1 MKYSL
6 CTISFRHQLISF
18 TDIVQF
24 AYENGFE
31 GIELWGT
38 HAQNLY
44 MQERETTEREID
56 YLKDKNL
63 AVTMISDYLDISLL
77 ADFQKTMGKCEQLVT
92 LANWFNTNKIRTFA
106 GQKGSEDFSE
116 QERKEYVKRIR
127 MICDLFA
134 QHNMY
139 ILLETHPNTLTDT
152 LPSTLKL
159 LEEVNHPY
167 LKINLDFL
175 HIWESGAD
183 PIDSFQRLKP
193 WVQHY
198 HFKNISS
205 AEYLHVFE
213 PNNVYAAAGSRIG
226 MVPLFEGIVN
236 YDEIIREVRDTDHF
250 ASLEWFGHNAK
261 DILKEEM
268 RALTSRKLEVVT
280 S

>member
-44 MQERETTEREID
+44 IQERETTERELTF
-56 YLKDKNL
+56 LKDKNL
-63 AVTMISDYLDISLL
+63 EITMISDYLDISLS
-77 ADFQKTMGKCEQLVT
+77 ADFEKTIEKSEQLVV

-106 GQKGSEDFSE
+106 GQKGSKDFLE

-127 MICDLFA
+127 KICDVFA

-139 ILLETHPNTLTDT
+139 VLLETHPNTLTDT
-152 LPSTLKL
+152 LPSTIEL
-159 LEEVNHPY
+159 LEEVNHPN

-183 PIDSFQRLKP
+183 PIDSFHRLKP
-193 WVQHY
+193 WTLHY

-205 AEYLHVFE
+205 ADYLHVFE

-236 YDEIIREVRDTDHF
+236 YDEIIQEVRGTDLF

-261 DILKEEM
+261 EILKEEM
-268 RALTSRKLEVVT
+268 KVLINRKLEVVT

>member
-44 MQERETTEREID
+44 MQERETTERELNF
-56 YLKDKNL
+56 LKDKNL
-63 AVTMISDYLDISLL
+63 EITMISDYLDISLS
-77 ADFQKTMGKCEQLVT
+77 ADFEKTIEKSEQLVV

-116 QERKEYVKRIR
+116 QERKEYVKRIHK
-127 MICDLFA
+127 ICDVFA

-139 ILLETHPNTLTDT
+139 VLLETHPNTLTDT
-152 LPSTLKL
+152 LPATIEL
-159 LEEVNHPY
+159 LEEVNHPN

-183 PIDSFQRLKP
+183 PIDSFHQLKP
-193 WVQHY
+193 WTLHY

-205 AEYLHVFE
+205 ANYLHVFE

-236 YDEIIREVRDTDHF
+236 YDEIIQEVRNTNLF
-250 ASLEWFGHNAK
+250 ASLEWFGHNSK
-261 DILKEEM
+261 EILKEEM
-268 RALTSRKLEVVT
+268 KVLISRNLEVVT

>member
-24 AYENGFE
+24 AYENDFE

-63 AVTMISDYLDISLL
+63 EVTMISDYLDISLL

-193 WVQHY
+193 WIQHY

>member
-1 MKYSL
+1 
-6 CTISFRHQLISF
+6 
-18 TDIVQF
+18 DIVQF

-38 HAQNLY
+38 HAQYLY
-44 MQERETTEREID
+44 IQERETTERELTF
-56 YLKDKNL
+56 LKDKNL
-63 AVTMISDYLDISLL
+63 EITMISDYLDISLS
-77 ADFQKTMGKCEQLVT
+77 ADFEKTIEKSEQLVV

-106 GQKGSEDFSE
+106 GQKGSKDFSE

-127 MICDLFA
+127 KICDVFA

-139 ILLETHPNTLTDT
+139 VLLETHPNTLTDT
-152 LPSTLKL
+152 LPSTIEL
-159 LEEVNHPY
+159 LEEVNHPN

-183 PIDSFQRLKP
+183 PIDSFHRLKP
-193 WVQHY
+193 WTLHY

-205 AEYLHVFE
+205 ADYLHVFE

-236 YDEIIREVRDTDHF
+236 YDEIIQEVRGTDLF

-261 DILKEEM
+261 EILKEEM
-268 RALTSRKLEVVT
+268 KVLINRKLEVVT

>member
-63 AVTMISDYLDISLL
+63 EVTMISDYLDISLL
-77 ADFQKTMGKCEQLVT
+77 AGFQKTMEKCEQLVT

-116 QERKEYVKRIR
+116 QERKEYVERIR

-134 QHNMY
+134 PHNMY

-183 PIDSFQRLKP
+183 PVDSFHRLKP
-193 WVQHY
+193 WIQHY

-268 RALTSRKLEVVT
+268 KVLTNRKLEVV
-280 S
+280 SS

>member
-44 MQERETTEREID
+44 MQERETTERELNF
-56 YLKDKNL
+56 LKDKNL
-63 AVTMISDYLDISLL
+63 EITMISDYLDISLS
-77 ADFQKTMGKCEQLVT
+77 ADFEKTIEKSEQLVV

-116 QERKEYVKRIR
+116 QERKEYVKRIHK
-127 MICDLFA
+127 ICDVFA

-139 ILLETHPNTLTDT
+139 VLLETHPNTLTDT
-152 LPSTLKL
+152 LPATIEL
-159 LEEVNHPY
+159 LEEVNHPN

-183 PIDSFQRLKP
+183 PIDSFHQLKP
-193 WVQHY
+193 WTLHY

-205 AEYLHVFE
+205 ANYLHVFE

-236 YDEIIREVRDTDHF
+236 YDEIIQEVRDTNLF
-250 ASLEWFGHNAK
+250 ASLEWFGHNSK
-261 DILKEEM
+261 EILKEEM
-268 RALTSRKLEVVT
+268 KVLINRNLEVVT

>member
-44 MQERETTEREID
+44 MQERETTERELNF
-56 YLKDKNL
+56 LKDKNL
-63 AVTMISDYLDISLL
+63 EITMISDYLDISLS
-77 ADFQKTMGKCEQLVT
+77 ADFEKTIEKSEQLVV

-106 GQKGSEDFSE
+106 GQKESKDFSE

-127 MICDLFA
+127 KICDVFA
-134 QHNMY
+134 QNNMY
-139 ILLETHPNTLTDT
+139 VLLETHPNTLTDT
-152 LPSTLKL
+152 LPSTIEL
-159 LEEVNHPY
+159 LEEVNHPN

-183 PIDSFQRLKP
+183 PIDSFHRLKP
-193 WVQHY
+193 WTLHY

-205 AEYLHVFE
+205 ADYLHVFE

-236 YDEIIREVRDTDHF
+236 YDEIIQEVRNTDLF
-250 ASLEWFGHNAK
+250 ASLEWFGHNSK
-261 DILKEEM
+261 EILKEEM
-268 RALTSRKLEVVT
+268 KVLINRKLEVVT

>member
-63 AVTMISDYLDISLL
+63 EVTMISDYLDISLL
-77 ADFQKTMGKCEQLVT
+77 ADFQKTMEKCEQLVT

-116 QERKEYVKRIR
+116 QERKEYVERIR

-183 PIDSFQRLKP
+183 PVDSFHRLKP
-193 WVQHY
+193 WIQHY

-268 RALTSRKLEVVT
+268 KALTNRKLEVV
-280 S
+280 SS

>member
-63 AVTMISDYLDISLL
+63 EITMISDYLDISLL
-77 ADFQKTMGKCEQLVT
+77 ADFQKTMEKCEQLAK
-92 LANWFNTNKIRTFA
+92 LAKWFNTNKIRTFA

-116 QERKEYVKRIR
+116 QERKEYVKRIC

-183 PIDSFQRLKP
+183 PLDSFQRLKP
-193 WVQHY
+193 WIQHY

-268 RALTSRKLEVVT
+268 RALTNRKLEVVT

>member
-63 AVTMISDYLDISLL
+63 EVTMISDYLDISLL
-77 ADFQKTMGKCEQLVT
+77 ADFQKTMEKCEQLVT

-134 QHNMY
+134 PHNMY

-183 PIDSFQRLKP
+183 PVDSFHRLKP
-193 WVQHY
+193 WIQHY

-213 PNNVYAAAGSRIG
+213 PNNVYAAAGSRVG

-268 RALTSRKLEVVT
+268 KVLTNRKLEVV
-280 S
+280 SS

>member
-63 AVTMISDYLDISLL
+63 EVTMISDYLDISLL
-77 ADFQKTMGKCEQLVT
+77 ADFQKTMEKCEQLVT

-134 QHNMY
+134 PHNMY

-183 PIDSFQRLKP
+183 PVDSFHRLKP
-193 WVQHY
+193 WIQHY

-268 RALTSRKLEVVT
+268 KALTNRKLEVV
-280 S
+280 SS

>member
-24 AYENGFE
+24 AYENSFE

-44 MQERETTEREID
+44 MQERETTERE
-56 YLKDKNL
+56 LNFLMDKNL
-63 AVTMISDYLDISLL
+63 EITMISDYLDISLS
-77 ADFQKTMGKCEQLVT
+77 ADFEKTIEKSEQLVV

-106 GQKGSEDFSE
+106 GQKGSENFSE

-127 MICDLFA
+127 KICDVFA

-139 ILLETHPNTLTDT
+139 VLLETHPNTLTDT
-152 LPSTLKL
+152 LPSTIEL
-159 LEEVNHPY
+159 LEEVDHPN

-183 PIDSFQRLKP
+183 PIDSFHRLKP
-193 WVQHY
+193 WTLHY

-205 AEYLHVFE
+205 ADYLHVFE

-236 YDEIIREVRDTDHF
+236 YDEIIQEVRDTDLF
-250 ASLEWFGHNAK
+250 ASLEWFGHNSK
-261 DILKEEM
+261 EILKEEM
-268 RALTSRKLEVVT
+268 KVLINRNLEVVT

>member
-24 AYENGFE
+24 AYENSFE

-63 AVTMISDYLDISLL
+63 EVTMISDYLDISLL
-77 ADFQKTMGKCEQLVT
+77 ADFQKTMEKCEQLVT

-116 QERKEYVKRIR
+116 QERKEYVERIR

-134 QHNMY
+134 PHNMY

-183 PIDSFQRLKP
+183 PVDSFHRLKP
-193 WVQHY
+193 WIQHY

-268 RALTSRKLEVVT
+268 KALTNRKLEVV
-280 S
+280 SS

>member
-63 AVTMISDYLDISLL
+63 EVTMISDYLDISLL
-77 ADFQKTMGKCEQLVT
+77 ADFQKTMEKCEQLVT

-116 QERKEYVKRIR
+116 QERKEYVERIR

-134 QHNMY
+134 PHNMY

-183 PIDSFQRLKP
+183 PVDSFHRLKP
-193 WVQHY
+193 WIQHY

-268 RALTSRKLEVVT
+268 KALTNRKLEVV
-280 S
+280 SS

>member
-38 HAQNLY
+38 HAQILY

-63 AVTMISDYLDISLL
+63 EVTMISDYLDISLL
-77 ADFQKTMGKCEQLVT
+77 ADFQKTMEKCEQLVT

-116 QERKEYVKRIR
+116 QERKEYVERIR

-134 QHNMY
+134 PHNMY

-183 PIDSFQRLKP
+183 PVDSFHRLKP
-193 WVQHY
+193 WIQHY

-268 RALTSRKLEVVT
+268 KALTNRKLEVV
-280 S
+280 SS

>member
-44 MQERETTEREID
+44 IQERETTEREID

-63 AVTMISDYLDISLL
+63 EVTMISDYLDISLL
-77 ADFQKTMGKCEQLVT
+77 ADFQKTMEKCEQLVT

-116 QERKEYVKRIR
+116 QESKEYVKRIR

-134 QHNMY
+134 PHNMY

-183 PIDSFQRLKP
+183 PVDSFHRLKP
-193 WVQHY
+193 WIQHY

-268 RALTSRKLEVVT
+268 KALTNRKLEVV
-280 S
+280 SS

>member
-44 MQERETTEREID
+44 IQERETTERELTF
-56 YLKDKNL
+56 LKDKNL
-63 AVTMISDYLDISLL
+63 EITMISDYLDISLS
-77 ADFQKTMGKCEQLVT
+77 ADFEKTIEKSEQLVV

-106 GQKGSEDFSE
+106 GPKGSKDFLE

-127 MICDLFA
+127 KICDVFA

-139 ILLETHPNTLTDT
+139 VLLETHPNTLTDT
-152 LPSTLKL
+152 LPSTIEL
-159 LEEVNHPY
+159 LEEVNHPN

-183 PIDSFQRLKP
+183 PIDSFHRLKP
-193 WVQHY
+193 WTLHY

-205 AEYLHVFE
+205 ADYLHVFE

-236 YDEIIREVRDTDHF
+236 YDEIIQEVRGTDLF

-261 DILKEEM
+261 EILKEEM
-268 RALTSRKLEVVT
+268 KVLINRKLEVVT

>member
-63 AVTMISDYLDISLL
+63 EVTMISDYLDISLS
-77 ADFQKTMGKCEQLVT
+77 ADFQKTMEKCEQLVT

-127 MICDLFA
+127 MVCDLFA
-134 QHNMY
+134 PHNMY

-183 PIDSFQRLKP
+183 PVDSFHRLKP
-193 WVQHY
+193 WIQHY

-268 RALTSRKLEVVT
+268 KALTNRKLEVV
-280 S
+280 SS

>member
-44 MQERETTEREID
+44 MQERETTERELNF
-56 YLKDKNL
+56 LKDKNL
-63 AVTMISDYLDISLL
+63 EITMISDYLDISLS
-77 ADFQKTMGKCEQLVT
+77 ADFEKTIEKSEQLVV

-116 QERKEYVKRIR
+116 QERKEYVKRIHK
-127 MICDLFA
+127 ICDVFA

-139 ILLETHPNTLTDT
+139 VLLETHPNTLTDT
-152 LPSTLKL
+152 LPATIEL
-159 LEEVNHPY
+159 LEEVNHPN

-183 PIDSFQRLKP
+183 PIDSFHQLKP
-193 WVQHY
+193 WTLHY

-205 AEYLHVFE
+205 ANYLHVFE

-226 MVPLFEGIVN
+226 MVSLFEGIVN
-236 YDEIIREVRDTDHF
+236 YDEIIQEVRDTNLF
-250 ASLEWFGHNAK
+250 ASLEWFGHNSK
-261 DILKEEM
+261 EILKEEM
-268 RALTSRKLEVVT
+268 KVLISRNLEVVT

>member
-24 AYENGFE
+24 AYENGFK

-44 MQERETTEREID
+44 IQERETTEREID
-56 YLKDKNL
+56 CLKDKNL
-63 AVTMISDYLDISLL
+63 EVTMISDYLDISLS
-77 ADFQKTMGKCEQLVT
+77 ADFQKTMEKCEQLVT

-106 GQKGSEDFSE
+106 GQKGSEEFSG
-116 QERKEYVKRIR
+116 QERVEYVKRIR
-127 MICDLFA
+127 MICDQFS

-139 ILLETHPNTLTDT
+139 VLLETHPNTLTDT
-152 LPSTLKL
+152 LPSTVKL

-193 WVQHY
+193 WIQHY

-236 YDEIIREVRDTDHF
+236 YDEIIREVRDTEHF

-268 RALTSRKLEVVT
+268 RALTNKKLEVVT

>member
-63 AVTMISDYLDISLL
+63 EVTMISDYLDISLL
-77 ADFQKTMGKCEQLVT
+77 ADFQKTMEKCEQLVT

-116 QERKEYVKRIR
+116 QERKEYVERIR

-134 QHNMY
+134 PHNMY

-183 PIDSFQRLKP
+183 TVDSFHRLKP
-193 WVQHY
+193 WIQHY

-268 RALTSRKLEVVT
+268 KALTNRKLEVV
-280 S
+280 SS

>member
-63 AVTMISDYLDISLL
+63 EVTMISDYLDISLS
-77 ADFQKTMGKCEQLVT
+77 ADFQKMMEKCEQLVI

-134 QHNMY
+134 PHNMY

-183 PIDSFQRLKP
+183 PVDSFHRLKP
-193 WVQHY
+193 WIQHY

-268 RALTSRKLEVVT
+268 KALTNRKLEVV
-280 S
+280 SS

>member
-44 MQERETTEREID
+44 MQERETTERELD
-56 YLKDKNL
+56 FLKDKNL
-63 AVTMISDYLDISLL
+63 EVTMISDYLDISLL
-77 ADFQKTMGKCEQLVT
+77 ADFQKTLEKCEQLVT

-134 QHNMY
+134 QHNIY
-139 ILLETHPNTLTDT
+139 VLLETHPNTLTDT

-159 LEEVNHPY
+159 LEEVDHPY

-175 HIWESGAD
+175 HIWESGAE
-183 PIDSFQRLKP
+183 PVDSFRRLKS
-193 WVQHY
+193 WIQHY

-205 AEYLHVFE
+205 ADYLHVFE
-213 PNNVYAAAGSRIG
+213 PHNVYAAAGSRKG

-236 YDEIIREVRDTDHF
+236 YDEIIQEVKDTDHF
-250 ASLEWFGHNAK
+250 ASLEWFGNNAK

-268 RALTSRKLEVVT
+268 KVLTNRKLEVVT

>member
-63 AVTMISDYLDISLL
+63 EVTMISDYLDISLL
-77 ADFQKTMGKCEQLVT
+77 ADFQKTMEKCEQLVT
-92 LANWFNTNKIRTFA
+92 RANWFNTNKIRTFA

-134 QHNMY
+134 PHNMY

-183 PIDSFQRLKP
+183 PVDSFHRLKP
-193 WVQHY
+193 WIQHY

-268 RALTSRKLEVVT
+268 KALTNRKLEVV
-280 S
+280 SS

>member
-1 MKYSL
+1 
-6 CTISFRHQLISF
+6 
-18 TDIVQF
+18 
-24 AYENGFE
+24 
-31 GIELWGT
+31 
-38 HAQNLY
+38 
-44 MQERETTEREID
+44 
-56 YLKDKNL
+56 
-63 AVTMISDYLDISLL
+63 
-77 ADFQKTMGKCEQLVT
+77 
-92 LANWFNTNKIRTFA
+92 
-106 GQKGSEDFSE
+106 
-116 QERKEYVKRIR
+116 

-134 QHNMY
+134 PHNMY

-183 PIDSFQRLKP
+183 PVDSFHRLKP
-193 WVQHY
+193 WIQHY

-213 PNNVYAAAGSRIG
+213 PNNVYAAAGSRVG

-268 RALTSRKLEVVT
+268 KALTNRKLEVV
-280 S
+280 SS

>member
-44 MQERETTEREID
+44 MQERETTERELNF
-56 YLKDKNL
+56 LKDKNL
-63 AVTMISDYLDISLL
+63 EITMISDYLDISLS
-77 ADFQKTMGKCEQLVT
+77 ADFEKTIEKSEQLVV

-116 QERKEYVKRIR
+116 QERKEYVKRIHK
-127 MICDLFA
+127 ICDVFA

-139 ILLETHPNTLTDT
+139 VLLETHPNTLTDT
-152 LPSTLKL
+152 LPATIEL
-159 LEEVNHPY
+159 LEEVNHPN

-183 PIDSFQRLKP
+183 PIDSFHQLKP
-193 WVQHY
+193 WTLHY

-205 AEYLHVFE
+205 ANYLHVFE

-236 YDEIIREVRDTDHF
+236 YDEIIQEVRDTNLF
-250 ASLEWFGHNAK
+250 ASLEWFGHNSK
-261 DILKEEM
+261 EILKEEM
-268 RALTSRKLEVVT
+268 KVLISRNLEVVT

>member
-24 AYENGFE
+24 AYENDFE

-44 MQERETTEREID
+44 IQERETTEREID

-63 AVTMISDYLDISLL
+63 EVTMISDYLDISLL
-77 ADFQKTMGKCEQLVT
+77 ADFQKTMEKCEQLVT

-106 GQKGSEDFSE
+106 GQKGSEDFLE

-193 WVQHY
+193 WIQHY

>member
-44 MQERETTEREID
+44 IQERETTERELNF
-56 YLKDKNL
+56 LKDKNL
-63 AVTMISDYLDISLL
+63 EITMISDYLDISLS
-77 ADFQKTMGKCEQLVT
+77 ADFEKTIEKSEQLVV

-116 QERKEYVKRIR
+116 QERKEYVKRIHK
-127 MICDLFA
+127 ICDVFA

-139 ILLETHPNTLTDT
+139 VLLETHPNTLTDT
-152 LPSTLKL
+152 LPATIEL
-159 LEEVNHPY
+159 LEEVNHPN

-183 PIDSFQRLKP
+183 PIDSFHQLKP
-193 WVQHY
+193 WTLHY

-205 AEYLHVFE
+205 ANYLHVFE

-236 YDEIIREVRDTDHF
+236 YDEIIQEVRDTNLF
-250 ASLEWFGHNAK
+250 ASLEWFGHNSK
-261 DILKEEM
+261 EILKEEM
-268 RALTSRKLEVVT
+268 KVLISRNLEVVT

>member
-44 MQERETTEREID
+44 MQERETTERELNF
-56 YLKDKNL
+56 LKDKNL
-63 AVTMISDYLDISLL
+63 EITMISDYLDISLS
-77 ADFQKTMGKCEQLVT
+77 ADFEKTIEKSEQLVV

-116 QERKEYVKRIR
+116 QERKEYVKRIHK
-127 MICDLFA
+127 ICDVFA

-139 ILLETHPNTLTDT
+139 VLLETHPNTLTDT
-152 LPSTLKL
+152 LPATIEL
-159 LEEVNHPY
+159 LEEVNHPN

-183 PIDSFQRLKP
+183 PIDSFHQLKP
-193 WVQHY
+193 WTLHY

-205 AEYLHVFE
+205 ANYLHVFE

-236 YDEIIREVRDTDHF
+236 YDEIIQEVRDTNLF
-250 ASLEWFGHNAK
+250 ASLEWFG
-261 DILKEEM
+261 
-268 RALTSRKLEVVT
+268 
-280 S
+280 

>member
-44 MQERETTEREID
+44 MQEYETTERELNC
-56 YLKDKNL
+56 LKDKTL
-63 AVTMISDYLDISLL
+63 EITMISDYLDISLS
-77 ADFQKTMGKCEQLVT
+77 ADFEKTIEKSEQLVV
-92 LANWFNTNKIRTFA
+92 LANWFNTNKIRTSD
-106 GQKGSEDFSE
+106 GQKGSKDFSE

-127 MICDLFA
+127 KICDVFA
-134 QHNMY
+134 QNNMY
-139 ILLETHPNTLTDT
+139 VLLETHPNTLTDT
-152 LPSTLKL
+152 LPSTIEL
-159 LEEVNHPY
+159 LEEVNHPN

-183 PIDSFQRLKP
+183 PIDSFHRLKP
-193 WVQHY
+193 WTLHY

-205 AEYLHVFE
+205 ADYLHVFE

-236 YDEIIREVRDTDHF
+236 YDEIIQEVRNTDLF
-250 ASLEWFGHNAK
+250 ASLEWFGHNSK
-261 DILKEEM
+261 EILKEEM
-268 RALTSRKLEVVT
+268 KVLINRKLEVVT

>member
-63 AVTMISDYLDISLL
+63 EVTMISDYLDISLL
-77 ADFQKTMGKCEQLVT
+77 ADFQKTMEKCEQLVT

-116 QERKEYVKRIR
+116 QERKEYVERIR
-127 MICDLFA
+127 RICDLFA
-134 QHNMY
+134 PHNMY

-183 PIDSFQRLKP
+183 PVDSFHRLKP
-193 WVQHY
+193 WIQHY

-268 RALTSRKLEVVT
+268 KALTNRKLEVV
-280 S
+280 SS

>member
-63 AVTMISDYLDISLL
+63 EVTMISDYLDISLL
-77 ADFQKTMGKCEQLVT
+77 ADFQKTMEKCEQLVT

-116 QERKEYVKRIR
+116 QERKEYVERIR

-134 QHNMY
+134 PHNMY

-152 LPSTLKL
+152 LSSTLKL

-183 PIDSFQRLKP
+183 PVDSFHRLKP
-193 WVQHY
+193 WIQHY

-268 RALTSRKLEVVT
+268 KALTNRKLEVV
-280 S
+280 SS

>member
-44 MQERETTEREID
+44 MQERETTERE
-56 YLKDKNL
+56 LNFLMDKNL
-63 AVTMISDYLDISLL
+63 EITMISDYLDISLS
-77 ADFQKTMGKCEQLVT
+77 ADFEKTIEKSEQLVV

-106 GQKGSEDFSE
+106 GQKGSENFSE

-127 MICDLFA
+127 KICDVFA

-139 ILLETHPNTLTDT
+139 VLLETHPNTLTDT
-152 LPSTLKL
+152 LPSTIEL
-159 LEEVNHPY
+159 LEEVDHPN

-183 PIDSFQRLKP
+183 PIDSFHRLKP
-193 WVQHY
+193 WTLHY

-205 AEYLHVFE
+205 ADYLHVFE

-236 YDEIIREVRDTDHF
+236 YDEIIQEVRDTDLF
-250 ASLEWFGHNAK
+250 ASLEWFGHNSK
-261 DILKEEM
+261 EILKEEM
-268 RALTSRKLEVVT
+268 KVLINRNLEVVT